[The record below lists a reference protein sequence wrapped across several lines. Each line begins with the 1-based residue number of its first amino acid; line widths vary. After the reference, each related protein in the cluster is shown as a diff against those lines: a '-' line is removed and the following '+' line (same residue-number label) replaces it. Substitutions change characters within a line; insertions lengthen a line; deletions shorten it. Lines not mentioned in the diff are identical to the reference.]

1 MPDTNGRTSPETLA
15 TAETQ
20 AAIEAVVEA
29 ETIDAVA
36 AAAKPR
42 RRRSPKATGPEAE
55 PRAPGRVPVMALPD
69 QADEVV
75 RAESVSIT
83 QGGIGEAH
91 ADRIEVR
98 MGGIGRAEAREI
110 SVVQGGC
117 GLARADHVQV
127 SQGVLSAALAE
138 RVELRQG
145 ISRFLVARGPV
156 HIEQSFART
165 VVAQDVEIGERGFAG
180 LVIAR
185 GVSGEGRIL
194 LDWRAGLALGAAFA
208 LVWALIRGGRPRG

>member
-29 ETIDAVA
+29 ETIDA

-42 RRRSPKATGPEAE
+42 RRRSPKAAGPEAE
-55 PRAPGRVPVMALPD
+55 PRAARRVPVMAVAD
-69 QADEVV
+69 QADEPP
-75 RAESVSIT
+75 RAESISII

-91 ADRIEVR
+91 ADRIDVR

-110 SVVQGGC
+110 SVAQGGC

-127 SQGVLSAALAE
+127 SQGVLSAAMAE

-145 ISRFLVARGPV
+145 ISRLLVARGPV
-156 HIEQSFART
+156 RIEQSFART

-208 LVWALIRGGRPRG
+208 LVWALIRGGRPRR

>member
-29 ETIDAVA
+29 ETIDAA
-36 AAAKPR
+36 ATAAKPR
-42 RRRSPKATGPEAE
+42 RRRSPKATGPRAE
-55 PRAPGRVPVMALPD
+55 PRAARRVPVMAVAD

-91 ADRIEVR
+91 ADRIDVR

-110 SVVQGGC
+110 SVVQGGL
-117 GLARADHVQV
+117 GVARADHVQV
-127 SQGVLSAALAE
+127 SQGVLWAAMAE
-138 RVELRQG
+138 RIELRQG

-156 HIEQSFART
+156 RIEQSFART

-185 GVSGEGRIL
+185 GVSGGGRIL

-208 LVWALIRGGRPRG
+208 LVWALIRGGRPRA